1 MWSNY
6 DNSYCLKYETFAK
19 INFSLVLTTFHYIYS
34 NQDKKNLASHFMT
47 ICEIAMCNIYSTLI
61 VPWSE

>member
-1 MWSNY
+1 MKHLQKLTVAW
-6 DNSYCLKYETFAK
+6 YEQHF
-19 INFSLVLTTFHYIYS
+19 IYIYS
-34 NQDKKNLASHFMT
+34 NQDKKNFASHFMT